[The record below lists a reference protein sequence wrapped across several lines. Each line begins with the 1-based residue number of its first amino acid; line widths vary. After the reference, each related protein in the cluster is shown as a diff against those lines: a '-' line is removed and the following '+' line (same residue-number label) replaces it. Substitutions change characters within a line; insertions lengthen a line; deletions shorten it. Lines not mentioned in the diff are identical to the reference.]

1 MTEKQPAEAAA
12 TAPDPDEDDLDDLDD
27 VLDSFQ
33 NTKVSEPPKPAPAP
47 AAQASTA
54 AASAPATSGP
64 GRPPVISHDAGSEE
78 DFAAQLQAG
87 MSGLIGELD
96 ANPEMQAE
104 FEKMMQELIAAG
116 SAGTDREAGAHL
128 QKAAQAISPEQSKAQ
143 PATAAAA
150 ASSSGSKKAGKQD
163 NFQDSIR
170 KTMERMQASDST
182 AKQSTSS
189 STQNMSEEDLLAQM
203 MRELTEGGEGGEEG
217 FNSMLMNMMA
227 HLTNKEIL
235 YDPMKEL
242 HDKYPAYLEKNKDT
256 ISKDDLARYKEQ
268 QALVKEIVER
278 FDRKGYSD
286 DNEDDREYIVE
297 RMQKVRTVLLPPLFP
312 PLLAQTCTDLV
323 TNRCKR
329 PVLHLQTWWETCP
342 QRKRHLEISK
352 EAVRHNSHSSVHS

>member
-1 MTEKQPAEAAA
+1 MADKQPVQAAA
-12 TAPDPDEDDLDDLDD
+12 IAPDPEEDDLDDLDD

-33 NTKVSEPPKPAPAP
+33 NTKVSDPPKPAPASTT
-47 AAQASTA
+47 ASTA
-54 AASAPATSGP
+54 AAPAPASSGP
-64 GRPPVISHDAGSEE
+64 GRPPVISHDAGSEA

-96 ANPEMQAE
+96 SNPEMQAE

-116 SAGTDREAGAHL
+116 AAGTDAQAGEHL
-128 QKAAQAISPEQSKAQ
+128 RKAAAAVSSPEQSKAT
-143 PATAAAA
+143 PAAPTPA
-150 ASSSGSKKAGKQD
+150 ASSSKKAGGAASKQD

-189 STQNMSEEDLLAQM
+189 KQNMSEDDLLAAM
-203 MRELTEGGEGGEEG
+203 MRELTESGEGGEEG
-217 FNSMLMNMMA
+217 FNSMLMSMMA

-242 HDKYPAYLEKNKDT
+242 HDKYPDYLEKNKDT
-256 ISKDDLARYKEQ
+256 ISKEDLARYKEQ

-297 RMQKVRTVLLPPLFP
+297 RMQKMQAAGSPP
-312 PLLAQTCTDLV
+312 TDLV
-323 TNRCKR
+323 GDMSAAQEA
-329 PVLHLQTWWETCP
+329 LGGLDEGCP
-342 QRKRHLEISK
+342 TQ
-352 EAVRHNSHSSVHS
+352 

>member
-1 MTEKQPAEAAA
+1 MAEKQPVEAAVN
-12 TAPDPDEDDLDDLDD
+12 APDPDEDDLDDLDD

-33 NTKVSEPPKPAPAP
+33 NTKVSEPSKPTPAPASASP
-47 AAQASTA
+47 AAAP
-54 AASAPATSGP
+54 SAPSTSGP
-64 GRPPVISHDAGSEE
+64 GRPVISHDAGSEE

-116 SAGTDREAGAHL
+116 SAGTDSEAGEHL
-128 QKAAQAISPEQSKAQ
+128 QKAAQAVAPEQTKVK
-143 PATAAAA
+143 PAA

-189 STQNMSEEDLLAQM
+189 KQQNLSEEDLLAQM

-268 QALVKEIVER
+268 QTLVKEIVER
-278 FDRKGYSD
+278 FDRKSYSD

-297 RMQKVRTVLLPPLFP
+297 RMQKVSCCCSFYSLYELFR
-312 PLLAQTCTDLV
+312 TDLLDH
-323 TNRCKR
+323 RCKLL
-329 PVLHLQTWWETCP
+329 VLHLLTW
-342 QRKRHLEISK
+342 
-352 EAVRHNSHSSVHS
+352 